1 MEAGQENV
9 AAGAAQPE
17 SGLSHCCSYS
27 PRQKWH
33 KPQTFSSANSFPH
46 SQVSQQGTLSQTG
59 SSWAFR
65 KQIQHVQV
73 NNLILASSCSVLWT
87 LPLLCFQCCPFITFF
102 SLKYQGW
109 IVQAEASQAG
119 GGSLRDCCEE
129 RALLFIVGDGA
140 LPPLTSLVDY
150 SSMSTDLTC
159 RTCQECLPCGLA
171 LCWLGQHLCQ
181 HRRCSRSLR
190 LSKEKL
196 PLSAQAAAKHQAG
209 SPQLLPPKLLLTT
222 NKQ

>member
-1 MEAGQENV
+1 MLQ
-9 AAGAAQPE
+9 
-17 SGLSHCCSYS
+17 
-27 PRQKWH
+27 
-33 KPQTFSSANSFPH
+33 
-46 SQVSQQGTLSQTG
+46 QVLLSQNQACLIATAILHVRNGTSHRLFHQLTVFLTVRCHSRALCHRPVG

-87 LPLLCFQCCPFITFF
+87 LPLLYFQCCPFITFF

-222 NKQ
+222 NKW